1 MAVAGEALFRAFT
14 IAYLATVRPDGSP
27 RAHPVTVTLHG
38 GGLFVSA
45 AAGTRK
51 AYDLRR
57 DGRFALHAFPRFP
70 DPSGRQDEEFMV
82 GGRAEEVVD
91 DATRAAVLAGLSDTV
106 APDDPLWRLMLDR
119 AMHKH
124 RVEGRLVTD
133 RWRPE
138 PRHPHAPPA
147 GLALEPLGPEHWGDV
162 CRILE
167 AGISTG
173 DATLDPEA
181 PDWRRFDEVHRPDGR
196 YVGLAGGKVV
206 GWTALSPYS
215 KRDVYSGVAWERVYV
230 ASEAQGRGVGRA
242 LLEHLI
248 EQTDKLG
255 IWTLQAG
262 VIRENGRSLALHRR
276 VGFRVVGVQ
285 ERLGRDAHGRW
296 RDVVLLQWRAA
307 AEPVTR

>member
-1 MAVAGEALFRAFT
+1 
-14 IAYLATVRPDGSP
+14 
-27 RAHPVTVTLHG
+27 
-38 GGLFVSA
+38 
-45 AAGTRK
+45 
-51 AYDLRR
+51 
-57 DGRFALHAFPRFP
+57 
-70 DPSGRQDEEFMV
+70 
-82 GGRAEEVVD
+82 VD
-91 DATRAAVLAGLSDTV
+91 DTTRAAVLAVHNDTV
-106 APDDPLWRLMLDR
+106 AADDPLWHLMLDR

-124 RVEGRLVTD
+124 RVHGRAVID
-133 RWRPE
+133 RWRAE
-138 PRHPHAPPA
+138 PRRPHAPPA
-147 GLALEPLGPEHWGDV
+147 GLALEPLGREHWDDV
-162 CRILE
+162 RRILE

-181 PDWRRFDEVHRPDGR
+181 PDWERFDEVHRRDGR
-196 YVGLAGGKVV
+196 YVAVAGGKVV

-215 KRDVYSGVAWERVYV
+215 KRDVYAGVAWERVYV

-248 EQTDKLG
+248 AQTDSLG

-285 ERLGRDAHGRW
+285 ERLGRDAHGQW
-296 RDVVLLQWRAA
+296 RDVVLLQWRNP